1 MIINRGDIFYVDYF
15 PTVGSEQR
23 GGRPAIV
30 VSNNKNNENSET
42 IEVVYLTTQPKADLP
57 THVIVRGTG
66 TKSTALCEQVHT
78 ISTDRLG
85 DFKGECSTDEMQM
98 IDCALAISLG
108 LEQEKEEVKKP
119 KEAPPAP
126 VVQPKASELLDKLE
140 VPFGG
145 KLHTL
150 NVFDVAALMAKLE
163 VYESIRLDAVRRS
176 QNGQ

>member
-1 MIINRGDIFYVDYF
+1 MIINRGDIFYVDYL

-30 VSNNKNNENSET
+30 VSNNKNNENSDT
-42 IEVVYLTTQPKADLP
+42 IEVVYLTTQSKADLP

-85 DFKGECSTDEMQM
+85 DFKGECSSDEMQM

-108 LEQEKEEVKKP
+108 IEQKKEESKP
-119 KEAPPAP
+119 KSAPLAP
-126 VVQPKASELLDKLE
+126 VTQPKASALVDKVE

-150 NVFDVAALMAKLE
+150 NVFDIAALMAKLE
-163 VYESIRLDAVRRS
+163 VYESIRLSAKRE
-176 QNGQ
+176 